1 MSDIA
6 RVPAAVN
13 ILLVGTTTV
22 VIILLVGTTTAD
34 QPRRV
39 VQRRCIVT
47 RVTWRPNGPL
57 RVSAPRLPAATCATN
72 VAARNCT
79 LGAQHQVA
87 SCATNVAARNCTLGA
102 QHQVA
107 RAATEHSQGVVAIF
121 ALLTHLVRLLPA
133 LRLLHRATLYAT
145 RAAAAAALVAVCSVA
160 LHAVTA
166 RAAAAAGR
174 LLAPVAARATAAA
187 TSLALLADARFASTP
202 SSPPR
207 SPSHSRF
214 LPPPLLPRSLR
225 SASCPCHAVAVAR
238 HRRALRA
245 PAVAPCALARRD
257 RVRCL
262 RRGGR
267 ARRQE
272 EEGKT
277 VVNNT
282 RKKRKRV
289 EFSQSS

>member
-1 MSDIA
+1 MSA
-6 RVPAAVN
+6 
-13 ILLVGTTTV
+13 L
-22 VIILLVGTTTAD
+22 
-34 QPRRV
+34 
-39 VQRRCIVT
+39 
-47 RVTWRPNGPL
+47 
-57 RVSAPRLPAATCATN
+57 RLPAATCATN

-107 RAATEHSQGVVAIF
+107 RAATEHSQGVVAIS

-202 SSPPR
+202 SSPPH

-214 LPPPLLPRSLR
+214 LPPPLLLPRSLR
-225 SASCPCHAVAVAR
+225 SARCPCRAVAVAR

-272 EEGKT
+272 EGKT

-289 EFSQSS
+289 ELSQSS

>member
-1 MSDIA
+1 MSA
-6 RVPAAVN
+6 
-13 ILLVGTTTV
+13 L
-22 VIILLVGTTTAD
+22 
-34 QPRRV
+34 
-39 VQRRCIVT
+39 
-47 RVTWRPNGPL
+47 
-57 RVSAPRLPAATCATN
+57 RLPAATW
-72 VAARNCT
+72 
-79 LGAQHQVA
+79 
-87 SCATNVAARNCTLGA
+87 ATNVAARNCTLGA

-107 RAATEHSQGVVAIF
+107 RVATEHSKGVVAIF
-121 ALLTHLVRLLPA
+121 ALLAHLVRLLPA
-133 LRLLHRATLYAT
+133 FRLLHRAALYAT
-145 RAAAAAALVAVCSVA
+145 RAAAAAAVTLLALVALCSVA

-225 SASCPCHAVAVAR
+225 SARCPCRAVAVAR

-289 EFSQSS
+289 ELSQSS

>member
-1 MSDIA
+1 M
-6 RVPAAVN
+6 
-13 ILLVGTTTV
+13 
-22 VIILLVGTTTAD
+22 
-34 QPRRV
+34 
-39 VQRRCIVT
+39 
-47 RVTWRPNGPL
+47 
-57 RVSAPRLPAATCATN
+57 SAPRLPAATCATN

-102 QHQVA
+102 LHQVA
-107 RAATEHSQGVVAIF
+107 RVATEHSRGVVAIF

-225 SASCPCHAVAVAR
+225 SARCPCRAVAVAH

-282 RKKRKRV
+282 RKKRRGGRADFKHAGIKKFTTFMWTFVVTRKRMENPEGV
-289 EFSQSS
+289 SRF